1 MCFIL
6 CCVLLATAVGGLGDR
21 DPASASTLPL
31 WAEVYVRESVVQ
43 AC

>member
-6 CCVLLATAVGGLGDR
+6 CCVLLATTVGGLGDR